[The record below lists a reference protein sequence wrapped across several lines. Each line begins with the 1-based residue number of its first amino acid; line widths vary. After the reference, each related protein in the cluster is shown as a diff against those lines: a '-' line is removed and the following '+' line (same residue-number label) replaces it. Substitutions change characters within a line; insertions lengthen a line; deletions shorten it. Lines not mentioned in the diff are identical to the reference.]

1 MVNDAPGSDGFGLGA
16 NEDTSNHAISGLLDS
31 APLFDDHP
39 NTPSVYP
46 GGTTFM
52 DQFFDIQYV
61 TLWQQNLYYPFT
73 SGADWQ
79 LASWLLHSH
88 LSMSAINEFLSLQ
101 LIKELPISFQSV
113 PTKCKPTIYYCD
125 PVECLQS
132 PFSHPLFASHMS
144 FILWRVWSSSAQIVH
159 IYKDWMSGDHAWNLQ
174 ILNSAMLLGVVL
186 SSDKTNILVMTGNR
200 VAHPLLLSLANIDS
214 DIHISFIHGKTHVC
228 SLLSNWLIHK
238 SLDFMLK
245 PLKVVT
251 AVGVVMSDPIGNLHY
266 CFTPLVMYIADT
278 LEQSLLVCTNP
289 KASPVS
295 TAMCKEFRDPFP
307 HPSCTAGRTL
317 DDIEWACCQADL
329 DNFKDFLK
337 VTKHYYLNGVH
348 KPFWRDW
355 PLSNPLRFL
364 MPEVLHHFHHLF
376 WDHNLQWCSVVLGSA
391 KIDYRFS
398 LVQMPVRYCSFE
410 EGVSKLKQ
418 VTGCDHHAMQRYIVG
433 VITGAVPRK
442 FLVAISALLNFCY
455 LAQMPHFD
463 NDALSRVEAVL
474 QVFHDNKSGIITSG
488 GRQGCNRP
496 LQHWEIPTL
505 ELLQHVVPSI
515 HTSGAI
521 MQWMAYVPEHIAWHL
536 DCSEKCFQF
545 NLATCLASIEHGESG
560 EDDEDQEYEHE
571 LDLETLQASHYYAPT
586 CTLVNYFEAAEALAS
601 GAISNAVLPHRIFAS
616 STAVFQLAIKPSLW
630 VMIDEA
636 AEAYG
641 LSDLCRKQL
650 AIKWSQRFVSHDTFL
665 AYIQCFNVSFP
676 PPSSNTT
683 DSAAAHVIP
692 HFGKEANLCL
702 THYTSYELSNEFWLN
717 KYWNKEFFY
726 MLSCS

>member
-1 MVNDAPGSDGFGLGA
+1 MVNDAPGSDGFRLGA
-16 NEDTSNHAISGLLDS
+16 NKDTSNHAISGLLDS

-39 NTPSVYP
+39 NTPSLYP

-52 DQFFDIQYV
+52 DQFFNNQYV
-61 TLWQQNLYYPFT
+61 TLWQQSLYYPFT

-101 LIKELPISFQSV
+101 TGIKELPISFQSARELCLHTEMLPSSPHWKSHTLCPQV

-132 PFSHPLFASHMS
+132 LFSHPLFASHMS

-174 ILNSAMLLGVVL
+174 DQILNSATLLGVVL

-200 VAHPLLLSLANIDS
+200 VAHPLLLSLTNIDS
-214 DIHISFIHGKTHVC
+214 DIHSKGLLHGHVLLTLLPIVSFIHGKTHVC
-228 SLLSNWLIHK
+228 SLQSNWLIHK

-245 PLKVVT
+245 PLKVAT

-278 LEQSLLVCTNP
+278 LEQNL
-289 KASPVS
+289 
-295 TAMCKEFRDPFP
+295 
-307 HPSCTAGRTL
+307 
-317 DDIEWACCQADL
+317 
-329 DNFKDFLK
+329 LK

-348 KPFWRDW
+348 KPLWRDW

-391 KIDYRFS
+391 KIDYCFS

-433 VITGAVPRK
+433 VITGAVPWK
-442 FLVAISALLNFCY
+442 FLAAISALLNFCY

-496 LQHWEIPTL
+496 LQHWEILKL

-521 MQWMAYVPEHIAWHL
+521 MQWMAYVTEHVHATEIKQPACAGNNQDHYVQIAWHL
-536 DCSEKCFQF
+536 DCSKKCFQF
-545 NLATCLASIEHGESG
+545 NLTTCLASIEHGESG
-560 EDDEDQEYEHE
+560 EDDKDQEYEHE

-586 CTLVNYFEAAEALAS
+586 HTLVNYFEAAEALAS
-601 GAISNAVLPHRIFAS
+601 GATSDAVLPHRIFAS
-616 STAVFQLAIKPSLW
+616 STAVFQLAIKPLLW
-630 VMIDEA
+630 VMINEA

-641 LSDLCRKQL
+641 LSDL
-650 AIKWSQRFVSHDTFL
+650 WSVISNYLHHDDCSVERQAGTLNF
-665 AYIQCFNVSFP
+665 
-676 PPSSNTT
+676 
-683 DSAAAHVIP
+683 SAERVQIW
-692 HFGKEANLCL
+692 FKV
-702 THYTSYELSNEFWLN
+702 
-717 KYWNKEFFY
+717 
-726 MLSCS
+726 